1 MESRRLKKLTS
12 AFLWLAFGLSLSLA
26 GCQVVPPAATA
37 AATSTVTPAATTAVE
52 NRAPAFTLPSSDGS
66 TVSLSDYAGQP
77 VLLYFHMANG

>member
-26 GCQVVPPAATA
+26 GCQVAPPAATTA
-37 AATSTVTPAATTAVE
+37 ATPAATTAVE